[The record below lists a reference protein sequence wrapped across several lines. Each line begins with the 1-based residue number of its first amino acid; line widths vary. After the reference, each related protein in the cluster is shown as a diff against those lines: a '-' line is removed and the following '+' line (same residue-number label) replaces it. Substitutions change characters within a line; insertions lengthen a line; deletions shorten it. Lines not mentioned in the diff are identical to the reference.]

1 MKRLPKGIPTI
12 LFLIFIILF
21 SLNSFAQNKDE
32 QAIRKVLQSQTE
44 EWNKGNIVSFMS
56 GYWQSDS
63 LLFVGST
70 GANYGFANTLKNY
83 QKGYPD
89 TAAMGKLSFDILQV
103 RPLSDT
109 YYFVLGKWHLC
120 QCPVSIEC
128 RSSTSELS
136 HGVGHELT
144 AADST
149 LE

>member
-12 LFLIFIILF
+12 LFLFFLIVF
-21 SLNSFAQNKDE
+21 SLNSFAQNKNE
-32 QAIRKVLQSQTE
+32 QAIRNILQSQTE

-56 GYWQSDS
+56 GYWQNDS
-63 LLFVGST
+63 LLFVGSS

-109 YYFVLGKWHLC
+109 YYFVLGKWHLTR
-120 QCPVSIEC
+120 SIGNLNGLYTLLFKKINGQWKIVVDH
-128 RSSTSELS
+128 SS
-136 HGVGHELT
+136 
-144 AADST
+144 
-149 LE
+149 